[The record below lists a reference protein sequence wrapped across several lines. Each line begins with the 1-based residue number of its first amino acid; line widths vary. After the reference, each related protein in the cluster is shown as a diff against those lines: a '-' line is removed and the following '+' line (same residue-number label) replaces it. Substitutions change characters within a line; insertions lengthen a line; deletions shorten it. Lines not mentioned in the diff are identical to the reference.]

1 MTENAHAL
9 RHVALIMDGNGRW
22 AQQRGLPRTLGH
34 REGIK
39 RLREV
44 VKAAADAGLEAVTFY
59 AFSSE
64 NWSRPKSEVRALMSF
79 FRSFIDK
86 EVSQMHAKNIRFRV
100 IGREDPLP
108 LDIVRK
114 IRAGEKKTAANT
126 GLTVVLAVNYG
137 SRQEIVDACKRVAAD
152 VREGTRALDTVDE
165 EVFSGYLST
174 AGLPDPD
181 LLIRTSGE
189 QRISNYLLWQLSYAE
204 LYFSPVCWPDFG
216 REEFSRAMDEFNR
229 RQRRFGG
236 VTAKAEKQ
244 QGGKAC

>member
-1 MTENAHAL
+1 
-9 RHVALIMDGNGRW
+9 MDGNGRW

-44 VKAAADAGLEAVTFY
+44 VKAASDAGLEAVTFY

-64 NWSRPKSEVRALMSF
+64 NWSRPKGEVQALMHF
-79 FRSFIDK
+79 FRTFIDK
-86 EVSQMHAKNIRFRV
+86 EVAQLHKKNMRFKV
-100 IGREDPLP
+100 IGREDPMPADVL
-108 LDIVRK
+108 RK
-114 IRAGEKKTAANT
+114 IRLAEKKTAANT
-126 GLTVVLAVNYG
+126 GLTVILAVNYG
-137 SRQEIVDACKRVAAD
+137 SRQEIVDACKRIAAD
-152 VREGTRALDTVDE
+152 VREGALALDAVDE
-165 EVFSGYLST
+165 DVFSRYLST

-216 REEFSRAMDEFNR
+216 SQEFNR
-229 RQRRFGG
+229 ALEEFHKRHRRFGG
-236 VTAKAEKQ
+236 LTNKSARR
-244 QGGKAC
+244 